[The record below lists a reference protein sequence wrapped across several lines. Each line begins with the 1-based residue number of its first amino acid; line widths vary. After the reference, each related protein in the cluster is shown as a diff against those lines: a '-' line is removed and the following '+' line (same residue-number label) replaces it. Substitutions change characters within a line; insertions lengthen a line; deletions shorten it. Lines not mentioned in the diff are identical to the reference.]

1 MKLTTVKTIAGYTLF
16 ALVVLGV
23 FLYLRFPGTD
33 MARIFSSSLSD
44 LNPQANLLIGAV
56 KPAFPPGLNL
66 EKIVLRTGD
75 RPAALFQADAMTVKP
90 EYLSLLKGRKTLL
103 VTAIGYGGTMKARLD
118 SDRFL
123 SLPEPVAARMEFDG
137 IDIEKNG
144 YLKERLDRQVT
155 GKLKG
160 TLNFSGSMRDVRG
173 GSGVM
178 EFTLINGSYPLR
190 ESLMGIDRLDFRRVD
205 AQLNL
210 KNGVLTVSRLKLAGD
225 RISGSLSGDIT
236 LNRQDVKASPISL
249 TGSFEMTG
257 QGSQKFS
264 LSLGGTIGNPLVK
277 FM

>member
-1 MKLTTVKTIAGYTLF
+1 MKPNTVKTIAGYALF
-16 ALVVLGV
+16 ALAALSV
-23 FLYLRFPGTD
+23 FLYLRFPGRD
-33 MARIFSSSLSD
+33 MALYFASSLSD
-44 LNPQANLLIGAV
+44 LNPQANLLIGTV
-56 KPAFPPGLNL
+56 KPAFPPGLHL
-66 EKIVLRTGD
+66 EKISLQTGD

-90 EYLSLLKGRKTLL
+90 EYSSLLKDRKILL
-103 VTAIGYGGTMKARLD
+103 MTASGYGGMMKARLD

-123 SLPEPVAARMEFDG
+123 SIPEPVTARVAFDG
-137 IDIEKNG
+137 IDIARNG

-160 TLNFSGSMRDVRG
+160 TLNFSGSMKDVRG

-178 EFTLINGSYPLR
+178 ELTLLDGSYPLR

-236 LNRQDVKASPISL
+236 LNRQDIKASPISL
-249 TGSFEMTG
+249 TGSFELAG
-257 QGSQKFS
+257 QGGQKIS
-264 LSLGGTIGNPLVK
+264 LSLGGTIGNPVVK